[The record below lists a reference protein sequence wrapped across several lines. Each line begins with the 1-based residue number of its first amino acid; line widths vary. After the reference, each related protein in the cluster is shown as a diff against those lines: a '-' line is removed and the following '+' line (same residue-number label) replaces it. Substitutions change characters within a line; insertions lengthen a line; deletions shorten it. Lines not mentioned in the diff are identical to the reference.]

1 MRGFV
6 ACTESHRSGGSNL
19 STKRDYYELLSVGR
33 NASDEDIKKA
43 YRKLALQY
51 HPDRNPGDKH
61 AEEKFKEVS
70 EAYSVLSDPQK
81 RSQYDQFGHA
91 AFGDG
96 GPFAGGFDFAGGAF
110 EDIFGDIFG
119 EFFGGGSGRPRS
131 RGRGEDLRYNLTL
144 KFEEAVGGTEKK
156 IKIPRHGTC
165 ETCHGTGAK
174 PGTSPQTCPTC
185 RGRGQ
190 VSFQQG
196 FFSVAR
202 TCNQCHGQGTIIKD
216 ACATCGGA
224 GRVRKMH
231 TLSVKI
237 PPGVDNG
244 SRLKLR
250 GEGESAPAGGVPGDL
265 YVVTQVEAHPIFVR
279 EDLDILCDVP
289 ISFVQAALG
298 AEIDVPTLDGKV
310 KMKIPSGTQSG
321 KVFRMKGKGVK
332 DVQGFRQ
339 GDQHVRV
346 TVETPAHLTSKQK
359 ELLKEFAALGG
370 EEVNPLSKGFFD
382 KMKELFG

>member
-1 MRGFV
+1 L
-6 ACTESHRSGGSNL
+6 A
-19 STKRDYYELLSVGR
+19 TKKDYYELLGLGR
-33 NASDEDIKKA
+33 SASEEEIKKA

-51 HPDRNPGDKH
+51 HPDRNPGDKQ
-61 AEEKFKEVS
+61 AEERFKEVS
-70 EAYSVLSDPQK
+70 EAYSVLSDPHK

-96 GPFAGGFDFAGGAF
+96 GPFAGGGFDFSGGF
-110 EDIFGDIFG
+110 EDVFSDIFG
-119 EFFGGGSGRPRS
+119 EFFGGGGTRR
-131 RGRGEDLRYNLTL
+131 RGRGQDLRYTLTL
-144 KFEEAVGGTEKK
+144 KFEEAVSGVEKK

-165 ETCHGTGAK
+165 DICHGNGAK
-174 PGTSPQTCPTC
+174 PGTAPQTCPTC

-190 VSFQQG
+190 VTFQQG
-196 FFSVAR
+196 FFSVSR
-202 TCNQCHGQGTIIKD
+202 TCNQCQGQGTIIKEPCPN
-216 ACATCGGA
+216 CAGA
-224 GRVRKMH
+224 GRVRNMH

-250 GEGESAPAGGVPGDL
+250 GEGESAPATGGAPGDL
-265 YVVTQVEAHPIFVR
+265 YVVIQVESHPIFVR
-279 EDLDILCDVP
+279 DQLDIVCDVP

-310 KMKIPSGTQSG
+310 KMKIPPGTQSG
-321 KVFRMKGKGVK
+321 KLFRMKGKGIK
-332 DVQGFRQ
+332 DVHGGQQ

-346 TVETPAHLTSKQK
+346 TVETPTRLTARQK
-359 ELLKEFAALGG
+359 DLLKEFAALGG

>member
-1 MRGFV
+1 L
-6 ACTESHRSGGSNL
+6 SG
-19 STKRDYYELLSVGR
+19 KKDYYELLGVNR
-33 NASDEDIKKA
+33 NAGEEEIKKA

-51 HPDRNPGDKH
+51 HPDRNPGDKQ
-61 AEEKFKEVS
+61 AEEKFKDVS

-91 AFGDG
+91 AFGEG
-96 GPFAGGFDFAGGAF
+96 GPFAGGFDFSGGF

-119 EFFGGGSGRPRS
+119 EFFGGGAGARRRG
-131 RGRGEDLRYNLTL
+131 RGRGEDLRYNLSL
-144 KFEEAVGGTEKK
+144 KFEEAVHGTEKK
-156 IKIPRHGTC
+156 IKIPRHGPC
-165 ETCHGTGAK
+165 ETCRGSGAK
-174 PGTSPQTCPTC
+174 PGTAPQTCPTC

-190 VSFQQG
+190 VNFQQG
-196 FFSVAR
+196 FFSVSR
-202 TCNQCHGQGTIIKD
+202 TCGQCQGQGTIIKD
-216 ACATCGGA
+216 PCATCGGA
-224 GRVRKMH
+224 GRVRTMH

-237 PPGVDNG
+237 PHGVDNG

-250 GEGESAPAGGVPGDL
+250 GEGESGPPGGTPGDL
-265 YVVTQVEAHPIFVR
+265 YVVIQVEPHPIFVR
-279 EDLDILCDVP
+279 DELDIICEVP

-298 AEIDVPTLDGKV
+298 AEIDVPTLEGKV
-310 KMKIPSGTQSG
+310 KMKIPPGTQSG
-321 KVFRMKGKGVK
+321 KLFRLKGKGVK
-332 DVQGFRQ
+332 DHQGYHQ

-346 TVETPAHLTSKQK
+346 IVETPTRLTAKQR

>member
-1 MRGFV
+1 L
-6 ACTESHRSGGSNL
+6 A
-19 STKRDYYELLSVGR
+19 TKKDYYELLGVGR
-33 NASDEDIKKA
+33 SAGEDEIKKA

-91 AFGDG
+91 AFGES
-96 GPFAGGFDFAGGAF
+96 GPFAGGFDFAGGF

-119 EFFGGGSGRPRS
+119 EFFGGNTAGRR
-131 RGRGEDLRYNLTL
+131 RGRGQDLRYNVTL
-144 KFEEAVGGTEKK
+144 KFEEAVSGVEKK
-156 IKIPRHGTC
+156 IKIPRHGAC
-165 ETCHGTGAK
+165 ESCRGTGAK
-174 PGTSPQTCPTC
+174 PGTAPQTCPTC

-196 FFSVAR
+196 FFSVSR
-202 TCNQCHGQGTIIKD
+202 TCNQCQGQGTIIKEPCPT
-216 ACATCGGA
+216 CAGA
-224 GRVRKMH
+224 GRVRNMH

-237 PPGVDNG
+237 PAGVDNG

-250 GEGESAPAGGVPGDL
+250 GEGENAPPGGAPGDL
-265 YVVTQVEAHPIFVR
+265 YVVIQVEPHPIFMR
-279 EDLDILCDVP
+279 DNLDIICDVP

-321 KVFRMKGKGVK
+321 KLFRMKGKGIK
-332 DVQGFRQ
+332 DVHGLQQ

-346 TVETPAHLTSKQK
+346 TVETPTRLTARQK

>member
-1 MRGFV
+1 M
-6 ACTESHRSGGSNL
+6 A
-19 STKRDYYELLSVGR
+19 TKKDYYELLGVGR
-33 NASDEDIKKA
+33 NASEDEIKKA
-43 YRKLALQY
+43 YRKLALQH
-51 HPDRNPGDKH
+51 HPDRNPGDKQ

-96 GPFAGGFDFAGGAF
+96 GPFAGGGFDFSGGF
-110 EDIFGDIFG
+110 EDVFSDIFG
-119 EFFGGGSGRPRS
+119 EFFGGGTSRR
-131 RGRGEDLRYNLTL
+131 RGRGQDLRYTLTI
-144 KFEEAVGGTEKK
+144 KFEEAVTGVEKK
-156 IKIPRHGTC
+156 IKIPRHGVC
-165 ETCHGTGAK
+165 ETCRGNGAK
-174 PGTSPQTCPTC
+174 PGTAPQTCPTC

-196 FFSVAR
+196 FFSVSR
-202 TCNQCHGQGTIIKD
+202 TCNQCQGQGTIIKEPCVN
-216 ACATCGGA
+216 CAGA
-224 GRVRKMH
+224 GRVRNMH

-237 PPGVDNG
+237 PAGVDSG

-250 GEGESAPAGGVPGDL
+250 GEGESAPMAGGAPGDL
-265 YVVTQVEAHPIFVR
+265 YVVIQVEAHPIFVR
-279 EDLDILCDVP
+279 DQLDIICDVP

-298 AEIDVPTLDGKV
+298 SEIDVPTLDGKV
-310 KMKIPSGTQSG
+310 KMKIPPGTQSG
-321 KVFRMKGKGVK
+321 KLFRMKGKGIR
-332 DVQGFRQ
+332 DVHGAHQ

-346 TVETPAHLTSKQK
+346 TVETPTRLTAKQK
-359 ELLKEFAALGG
+359 ELLKEFAANGG

>member
-1 MRGFV
+1 
-6 ACTESHRSGGSNL
+6 L
-19 STKRDYYELLSVGR
+19 STKNDYYDLLGVNR
-33 NASDEDIKKA
+33 NAGEDDIKKA
-43 YRKLALQY
+43 YRESAKKY
-51 HPDRNPGDKH
+51 HPDLNPGDKQ
-61 AEEKFKEVS
+61 AEQKFKEVS
-70 EAYSVLSDPQK
+70 EAYQVLSDPQR

-96 GPFAGGFDFAGGAF
+96 GPFAGGFDFTAGF

-119 EFFGGGSGRPRS
+119 EFFGTGTGRRRG

-144 KFEEAVGGTEKK
+144 RFEEAVSGAEKK
-156 IKIPRHGTC
+156 IKIPRHGPC
-165 ETCHGTGAK
+165 EVCHGNGAK
-174 PGTSPQTCPTC
+174 PGTAPQSCPTC

-196 FFSVAR
+196 FFSVSR
-202 TCNQCHGQGTIIKD
+202 TCNQCQGQGTIVKD
-216 ACATCGGA
+216 PCATCGGA

-237 PPGVDNG
+237 PAGVDTG

-250 GEGESAPAGGVPGDL
+250 GEGETGPAGGSSGDL
-265 YVVTQVEAHPIFVR
+265 YVVIQVEPHPIFMR
-279 EDLDILCDVP
+279 DNLDILCDIP

-310 KMKIPSGTQSG
+310 KMKIPAGTQSG
-321 KVFRMKGKGVK
+321 KVFRMKGKGIK
-332 DVQGFRQ
+332 DVQSYHQ

-346 TVETPAHLTSKQK
+346 TVETPAHLTARQK
-359 ELLKEFAALGG
+359 ELLKEFATLGG
-370 EEVNPLSKGFFD
+370 EEVNPLAKGFFD